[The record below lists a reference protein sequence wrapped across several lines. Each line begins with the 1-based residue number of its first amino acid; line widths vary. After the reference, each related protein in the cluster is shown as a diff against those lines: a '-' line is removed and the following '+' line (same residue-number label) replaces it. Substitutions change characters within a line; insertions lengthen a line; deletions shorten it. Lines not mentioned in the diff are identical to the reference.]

1 MNDIDHLLHDA
12 FDSVRVPGD
21 IRPHLGDVRTR
32 ARRMHRR
39 RTTGMV
45 GAFAML
51 GAAGVGLQS
60 LRHDA
65 RTALTPGDGGVDLGL
80 GNDASSVAPTT
91 SVDCGIA
98 IAPTTIGVVGAIAPL
113 TVDTPLPQSAPV
125 VTSSYEIQTG
135 DTPMGVAQRFSLTLD
150 ELKAAN
156 EGNAGFRD
164 FLVGVAIAVPETT
177 IPLPTTLVPEDPT
190 TSWGGNAPYPAQCA
204 PGYVDTGSTDVT
216 VTTVTYMGSGQPPA
230 EPAAGTTTTTLP
242 PDTVCSFDQP
252 PVYCDP
258 ETTVTVLNG

>member
-21 IRPHLGDVRTR
+21 ISPHLGDVRTR

-39 RTTGMV
+39 RTSGMV

-65 RTALTPGDGGVDLGL
+65 RTALTPGDGGVGLGL
-80 GNDASSVAPTT
+80 GNDASSEAPTT
-91 SVDCGIA
+91 SVDCSIA
-98 IAPTTIGVVGAIAPL
+98 IAPTTIAPL
-113 TVDTPLPQSAPV
+113 TVGTPLPQTSPV
-125 VTSSYEIQTG
+125 VTLAYEIQVG
-135 DTPMGVAQRFSLTLD
+135 DTPMGVAQRFSITLD

-177 IPLPTTLVPEDPT
+177 IPLPTTLMPEDPT
-190 TSWGGNAPYPAQCA
+190 TSWGGDAPYPAQCA
-204 PGYVDTGSTDVT
+204 PGDVDTTATFVT
-216 VTTVTYMGSGQPPA
+216 VTTVAYPGSGQPPA
-230 EPAAGTTTTTLP
+230 EPAGTTTTALP

-252 PVYCDP
+252 PVYCGP
-258 ETTVTVLNG
+258 ETTVTALNG